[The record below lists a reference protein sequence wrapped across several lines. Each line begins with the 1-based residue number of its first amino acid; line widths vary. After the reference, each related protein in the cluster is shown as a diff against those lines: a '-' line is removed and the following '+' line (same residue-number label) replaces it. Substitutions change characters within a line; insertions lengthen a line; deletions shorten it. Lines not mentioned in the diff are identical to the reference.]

1 MTACQRADPAVPS
14 EVSEPRAE
22 HDGAGQSCEDRRYD
36 GRAVKLEPLYHVEF
50 VYPEGWS
57 IELAGDHGTESQDF
71 YIAEGTCTGRV
82 AGRMRGANHPRRRT
96 DGTYCPDF
104 QGVIVT
110 ADGAEVMFDWRGY
123 GRAYPVG
130 ARQIV
135 LTATHLAQDERYRWL
150 NDVVCVGVGE
160 VRTPEEG
167 DGADLVIDVAE
178 LVWEP
183 PGDGR

>member
-1 MTACQRADPAVPS
+1 MATMR
-14 EVSEPRAE
+14 
-22 HDGAGQSCEDRRYD
+22 
-36 GRAVKLEPLYHVEF
+36 LEPLYHVEF

-57 IELAGDHGTESQDF
+57 IELAGDHGSEWQDF
-71 YIAEGTCTGRV
+71 YLAEGTCTGRI
-82 AGRMRGANHPRRRT
+82 AGRMRGANHPRRRP

-135 LTATHLAQDERYRWL
+135 LTATHLAQDDRYRWL
-150 NDVVCVGVGE
+150 NDVVCVGTGE
-160 VRTPEEG
+160 VRTPE
-167 DGADLVIDVAE
+167 DGNGVDLVIDVAE
-178 LVWEP
+178 LIWEP
-183 PGDGR
+183 PGDGS